1 MTKVSATPRA
11 CLTKV
16 TTGRMQGHRV
26 LKMVANMFNLFVAAQ
41 KFDSNKVAEEEDVVL
56 DLEVDTEEG
65 YEVRAKQKATRAT
78 EVPERTTITMG
89 TEASQ
94 TKERGITPIEE
105 VAEMV
110 TEVL

>member
-1 MTKVSATPRA
+1 MTV
-11 CLTKV
+11 
-16 TTGRMQGHRV
+16 
-26 LKMVANMFNLFVAAQ
+26 NMLNMYVAAQ
-41 KFDSNKVAEEEDVVL
+41 RSVSIKVVAEEEDVVL

>member
-1 MTKVSATPRA
+1 
-11 CLTKV
+11 
-16 TTGRMQGHRV
+16 MQGHRV
-26 LKMVANMFNLFVAAQ
+26 LRMVANMFNLLVAAL
-41 KFDSNKVAEEEDVVL
+41 KFDSNKVAGEVDVVL
-56 DLEVDTEEG
+56 DPEVDTEEG

-78 EVPERTTITMG
+78 EVAERTTITMG

-94 TKERGITPIEE
+94 TKERGTTPLEE